1 MTKIAIQTEPTAEP
15 VTLLELR
22 DHLEVIDPVK
32 NEYAEALIK
41 VARQSL
47 EEMTWS
53 AFVTQTWDQWFDGFA
68 SPLKLKK
75 PPVASI
81 TSVTYTDTAG
91 DTQTLSTDVYELGD
105 DNGIGIVRLKD
116 SQVWPATQPH
126 ADVVKVRFATGVAAA
141 SVKAGIKHAIKLLA
155 AHLFEHREPVVI
167 GQRIAV
173 ERVPMTVRALIGPYS
188 YREFR

>member
-75 PPVASI
+75 PPVAS
-81 TSVTYTDTAG
+81 
-91 DTQTLSTDVYELGD
+91 
-105 DNGIGIVRLKD
+105 
-116 SQVWPATQPH
+116 
-126 ADVVKVRFATGVAAA
+126 
-141 SVKAGIKHAIKLLA
+141 
-155 AHLFEHREPVVI
+155 
-167 GQRIAV
+167 
-173 ERVPMTVRALIGPYS
+173 TVRDLGQDEQGASAGTHAPVTRLSYYYFSGKIKQTTQAKALTWAQTFEWNNAIVHGRYVDLS
-188 YREFR
+188 RLIEGYAYRAIAIR